1 MTESTRR
8 YTGPR
13 QLAALA
19 AINSYWKHYSEAP
32 TRSELG
38 RALGISKVS
47 AHLLIQKLA
56 RSGLVVVHP
65 KMARGVEVVEDYAAT
80 A

>member
-1 MTESTRR
+1 MSDQTRS

-19 AINSYWKHYSEAP
+19 AISSHWKHYSEAP

-38 RALGISKVS
+38 RALGVSKVS
-47 AHLLIQKLA
+47 AHLWVQKLA
-56 RSGLVVVHP
+56 KQGLVVVHP
-65 KMARGVEVVEDYAAT
+65 KLARGVEVV
-80 A
+80 

>member
-1 MTESTRR
+1 METSRR

-19 AINSYWKHYSEAP
+19 AIKSHWKHYSEAP
-32 TRSELG
+32 TQSEVG
-38 RALGISKVS
+38 RALGVSKVS

-56 RSGLVVVHP
+56 RDGLVVVHP
-65 KMARGVEVVEDYAAT
+65 KLARGVEVV
-80 A
+80 

>member
-1 MTESTRR
+1 MIPASRK

-13 QLAALA
+13 QLAAMA
-19 AINSYWKHYSEAP
+19 AITNHWKAFSEAP

-56 RSGLVVVHP
+56 RDGLVIVVP
-65 KMARGVEVVEDYAAT
+65 KLARGVEVV
-80 A
+80 